1 MRREFIQALAVFAI
15 ALGAGLFAFG
25 RHLDPP
31 VDVTNPASVQRA
43 YSIDERTHASAA
55 VACGLGVSLM
65 TFGAL
70 AIAIPWLNDVFAR
83 RSSAAS
89 QQSTSTRV

>member
-1 MRREFIQALAVFAI
+1 
-15 ALGAGLFAFG
+15 LGAGLFAFG

-31 VDVTNPASVQRA
+31 ADSKNPASVQRA
-43 YSIDERTHASAA
+43 FSIDEGTHASAA

-65 TFGAL
+65 TFGGL

-83 RSSAAS
+83 SERSAAS
-89 QQSTSTRV
+89 PEPISRAV